1 MPKLARY
8 LLAWSKEDGRYELRE
23 RGENTSYALRE
34 DDEWWPSWLAEHRS
48 FAFQG
53 KQGHLNLL
61 KEARARGSDYWYAY
75 RSQNRR
81 TSKRYAGRTA
91 DITFSRLEELAGAFM
106 REVEPQAPVPAEDPL
121 LEPKLHAPR
130 LQAALVARERLFARM
145 QSGLERKLTLL
156 CAPAGFGKTTLA
168 GQWLNECRTHA
179 QMPPVAWIAL
189 DSGDNDPIRFWRYV
203 ITACQRFHTGLGR
216 ALLAQLSDGLSISFE
231 LPSLETVLTP
241 LLNEM
246 ARVGCSGML
255 ILEDYHL
262 ITEARIQETL
272 IFFLDHLPENMH
284 VVMLTRSE
292 PPFPLA
298 RWRARGELCE
308 VLAADLR
315 FSQEESASFFQQMQM
330 SPAVTFSEEAL
341 RRLNERVEGW
351 AAGLRLLA
359 LALQGSMR
367 GQELEGALANFT
379 GDQRSLQEYFVM
391 EVLNAQ
397 SETLQDFLL
406 RTSVISRLTGSLC
419 DAVIE
424 RHGSARLLESV
435 ERAGLFLESLDGSGE
450 WYRYHALFA
459 EAMRVEARRRLG
471 NDAMRLLYLRAS
483 QWYAQQEMLPEAI
496 EAAFQAQ
503 DIERAAALIERL
515 LEERANFIF
524 GARIFQK
531 MPEFHT
537 LRRWLERLP
546 EAILGAHPLLCLY
559 YAASLMFICFL
570 EQRVPSATIT
580 VQLGK
585 MLQMAEESWRR
596 EGNRSRLGELLA
608 FRAMILRQPGVMREA
623 AGYARQALELLPVE
637 AVDGRMMS
645 LWLLGM
651 GEVEEGHFTLARKAF
666 LEVRAFYE
674 AVGSDGIMRANTVWL
689 SWLDYVQGA
698 LPQAAE
704 SFRRL
709 LDEARAVEDID
720 DICDALLGLAQ
731 LAYEENELS
740 TAEQQAQE
748 ALELARQL
756 NNHDLR

>member
-8 LLAWSKEDGRYELRE
+8 LLAWSKEDGCYELRE

-34 DDEWWPSWLAEHRS
+34 DDARWSAWLEEHRS

-61 KEARARGSDYWYAY
+61 KEARARGSEYWYAY

-106 REVEPQAPVPAEDPL
+106 REVESQAPVPAEEPL

-156 CAPAGFGKTTLA
+156 CAPAGSGKTTLA
-168 GQWLNECRTHA
+168 GQWLNERRTHA
-179 QMPPVAWIAL
+179 QMLPVAWIAL
-189 DSGDNDPIRFWRYV
+189 DNGDNDPIRFWRYV
-203 ITACQRFHTGLGR
+203 ITACQRFHPGLGR
-216 ALLAQLSDGLSISFE
+216 ALLAQLSAGLSLSFE

-246 ARVGCSGML
+246 ARVGCSGIL

-262 ITEARIQETL
+262 ITEARIHETL
-272 IFFLDHLPENMH
+272 IFFLDYLPENMH
-284 VVMLTRSE
+284 VVVLTRSE

-315 FSQEESASFFQQMQM
+315 FSQEESASFFQQVQI
-330 SPAVTFSEEAL
+330 SPAPTFSEEAL

-359 LALQGSMR
+359 LALQGSTR
-367 GQELEGALANFT
+367 EQEFESALANFT

-397 SETLQDFLL
+397 PETLQNFLL

-419 DAVIE
+419 DAVVE

-435 ERAGLFLESLDGSGE
+435 ERAGLFLELLDGSGG

-483 QWYAQQEMLPEAI
+483 QWYAQ
-496 EAAFQAQ
+496 
-503 DIERAAALIERL
+503 
-515 LEERANFIF
+515 
-524 GARIFQK
+524 
-531 MPEFHT
+531 
-537 LRRWLERLP
+537 
-546 EAILGAHPLLCLY
+546 
-559 YAASLMFICFL
+559 
-570 EQRVPSATIT
+570 
-580 VQLGK
+580 
-585 MLQMAEESWRR
+585 
-596 EGNRSRLGELLA
+596 
-608 FRAMILRQPGVMREA
+608 
-623 AGYARQALELLPVE
+623 
-637 AVDGRMMS
+637 
-645 LWLLGM
+645 
-651 GEVEEGHFTLARKAF
+651 
-666 LEVRAFYE
+666 
-674 AVGSDGIMRANTVWL
+674 
-689 SWLDYVQGA
+689 
-698 LPQAAE
+698 
-704 SFRRL
+704 
-709 LDEARAVEDID
+709 
-720 DICDALLGLAQ
+720 
-731 LAYEENELS
+731 
-740 TAEQQAQE
+740 
-748 ALELARQL
+748 
-756 NNHDLR
+756 